1 MSPRRLTRAEKRD
14 LRRQER
20 LVDAETP
27 HAQLLAAF
35 DYLRGALS
43 DVAKRDLHAA
53 DRIRVEVANYLAE
66 KASGAEKSSRAGR

>member
-27 HAQLLAAF
+27 HAQMLAAF
-35 DYLRGALS
+35 DYLRGALA
-43 DVAKRDLHAA
+43 DVAKHNPHAA
-53 DRIRVEVANYLAE
+53 DRLRAEIANYLAE
-66 KASGAEKSSRAGR
+66 KASGVRASGAGR